1 MDYKN
6 QAVSKK
12 KFLAEIK
19 LMLTNII
26 IVIIIKRKIK
36 NFKKES
42 IIYTILIISKYK
54 ILSKLRELRGICLII
69 LSFA

>member
-6 QAVSKK
+6 QAVSKNL
-12 KFLAEIK
+12 FLAEIK

-26 IVIIIKRKIK
+26 VVIIIKRKIK